1 MLIWRKFWGGKPE
14 SILRFI
20 IEAQVPIEETL
31 LFERGSL
38 ERERERA
45 VPFLK
50 RRGPYGL
57 SVRAFV
63 RDRRIAGGEGRG
75 GNL

>member
-38 ERERERA
+38 EIEREL
-45 VPFLK
+45 FLFSK
-50 RRGPYGL
+50 DEARTDYRC
-57 SVRAFV
+57 
-63 RDRRIAGGEGRG
+63 GRSFAIDE
-75 GNL
+75 

>member
-38 ERERERA
+38 EREREL
-45 VPFLK
+45 FLFSK
-50 RRGPYGL
+50 DEARTDYRC
-57 SVRAFV
+57 
-63 RDRRIAGGEGRG
+63 GRSSAIDE
-75 GNL
+75 

>member
-38 ERERERA
+38 EREREREL
-45 VPFLK
+45 FLFSK
-50 RRGPYGL
+50 DEARTDYRC
-57 SVRAFV
+57 
-63 RDRRIAGGEGRG
+63 GRSFAIDE
-75 GNL
+75 